1 MASLKIFLGL
11 IPSTSKIELAEK
23 TLISEYEKL
32 KVYSESE
39 QLARYIQ
46 LNKSV
51 NSSDFIQK
59 RKEIEA
65 LRFKHS
71 EEYSREKE
79 FFSLQKAK
87 DIVSYFK
94 TINGSDLK
102 KFNDLDGSKKIND
115 FESLENFI
123 RSSAF
128 REKEK
133 MKPITFR
140 DSEEYKNYIEY
151 KALKKTSE
159 VKKYLKSKKR
169 KKPEEII
176 ITKNTLR
183 HEELDLFVKSPEFI
197 AKKKMK
203 SKIFKGS
210 EEYRKFIEYKAL
222 KKQGEI
228 RKYLKLKK
236 RKKPEEIVI
245 TKNIKR
251 YEELDLFVKSPEFLA
266 KEKMKPITFKD
277 TEEYKK
283 LLEYKKIKGT
293 PEIKEFYKFKSSKE
307 YANYLN
313 TEGSKR
319 LERLNELEKYI
330 ASAEFKEKKNYLL
343 DKKRYEKT
351 TMFKDLQEFDK
362 LKKNSDI
369 IWYFKIKDS
378 NKFDLLKQRVLTF
391 SDEFDSDKLDTNKWL
406 TNYYWGEKLLKDRY
420 SVESDLQAY
429 TEKDNFEL
437 RNSVLKINTKPQ
449 KMNGKVWSATQGFT
463 PKEFNYTSG
472 LINSGKSFRQK
483 YGVFTAKIKLGDP
496 HTKNAFWMLSDKIT
510 PHIDICRT
518 SKGKVWFDH
527 FPLKGNASKTSIGS
541 RYSNAF
547 FIYTLEWTSDNLIW
561 KINDTEVFR
570 QSSAVPQEPM
580 YVTLAG
586 GLDNPINGM
595 TSMEIDW
602 VRVYKSKLK

>member
-1 MASLKIFLGL
+1 MASLKLILGL

-23 TLISEYEKL
+23 ALTSEYEKL
-32 KVYSESE
+32 KIYSESKE
-39 QLARYIQ
+39 LIRYIE
-46 LNKSV
+46 LNKLV

-59 RKEIEA
+59 RKEIES
-65 LRFKHS
+65 LRYKHS
-71 EEYSREKE
+71 GEYTSEKE

-87 DIVSYFK
+87 DIVLYFK
-94 TINGSDLK
+94 TLNGNDLK
-102 KFNDLDGSKKIND
+102 KFKKLEGSEKINN
-115 FESLENFI
+115 FEALEIFI
-123 RSSAF
+123 NSSAF

-133 MKPITFR
+133 MRPITFR
-140 DSEEYKNYIEY
+140 DSDEYRKYVEY
-151 KALKKTSE
+151 KALNKTSE
-159 VKKYLKSKKR
+159 IRKFLKS
-169 KKPEEII
+169 
-176 ITKNTLR
+176 
-183 HEELDLFVKSPEFI
+183 
-197 AKKKMK
+197 
-203 SKIFKGS
+203 
-210 EEYRKFIEYKAL
+210 
-222 KKQGEI
+222 
-228 RKYLKLKK
+228 KK

-245 TKNIKR
+245 TKNILRYEELGIFLKSHEFLAKKKLKSKIFKKSEEYQKFIEYTALNKQREIRKYLKSKKRKKPEEIVITKNILR
-251 YEELDLFVKSPEFLA
+251 YEELDVFVKSPEFHE

-283 LLEYKKIKGT
+283 LLEYKKIKGS
-293 PEIKEFYKFKSSKE
+293 PEIKEFYKFKSSNE
-307 YANYLN
+307 YSNYLN
-313 TEGSKR
+313 TDGSKR
-319 LERLNELEKYI
+319 LSRLNELEKYI

-343 DKKRYEKT
+343 DKKRFEKT
-351 TMFKDLQEFDK
+351 QMFKDLQQFDE
-362 LKKNSDI
+362 LKKSEDI
-369 IWYFKIKDS
+369 VWYFKVKDS
-378 NKFDLLKQRVLTF
+378 NKFNLLKQRVLTF

-449 KMNGKVWSATQGFT
+449 KMNGKVWSSAQGFK

-472 LINSGKSFRQK
+472 LINSGNSFRQK
-483 YGVFTAKIKLGDP
+483 YGVFSAKIKLGNP
-496 HTKNAFWMLSDKIT
+496 NAKNVFWMLADKIT

-518 SKGKVWFDH
+518 SKGKVWFDY

-541 RYSNAF
+541 RYSNGF

-586 GLDNPINGM
+586 GLDNPINGT

-602 VRVYKSKLK
+602 VRVYKVK